1 MWILSYKFNLQER
14 AEKVELEKWRM
25 KEKELQERME
35 EDAKD
40 LEKMTSRHNT
50 LMAKVDEC
58 TKKISDLGSLPQP
71 EMINKYMNLSQKAV
85 STQCAR
91 IETIFRIF
99 SSNNLAL
106 VKISAVQRNGK
117 S

>member
-1 MWILSYKFNLQER
+1 MLSFVIFDFSKKCIVYWQER

-25 KEKELQERME
+25 KEKELQEKME

-40 LEKMTSRHNT
+40 LEKMASRHNT
-50 LMAKVDEC
+50 LMAKVEEC

-85 STQCAR
+85 S
-91 IETIFRIF
+91 IEQFF
-99 SSNNLAL
+99 HS
-106 VKISAVQRNGK
+106 VKICCTFQN
-117 S
+117 